1 MIRAG
6 RIDDKVEMKDPSE
19 DDGIKM
25 LKQFCADNPKL
36 KLLMTVLRKRHMI
49 SIYKNAKK

>member
-25 LKQFCADNPKL
+25 LKQFCL
-36 KLLMTVLRKRHMI
+36 QSVKRE
-49 SIYKNAKK
+49 NG